1 MKFNDDITNSIAATV
16 KDVLEGKAVKKEE
29 VKYPHKMYHPE
40 TGEEVEVQD
49 KAGHDKYNKLGYVH
63 EKPKMEAG
71 EPNKPSGKH
80 GQDSG
85 EKDFKDKHKA
95 KKSGE
100 KEDGSVVKEM
110 TISIDEKVKAG
121 KGNAKLDIDYI
132 GNSDMSKKLEKK
144 FNIKLKKT
152 GNSTADVIGKK
163 ANIIKFLQSDAM
175 MLDDEDIED
184 IYPELLEAVKKEG
197 NAFTKALMAARKNG
211 DDTFV
216 VSGKTYKCEDYD
228 DDGKEKEKDVE
239 EAKSKFSKS
248 LLKKASELALK
259 MGGNMTGAVKK
270 IEKMKK
276 GLSDDPEV
284 KAALQLA
291 NEEFVSEAESKK
303 EKYQKVFQAALKKF
317 GVKSP
322 GELEGDKKKEFF
334 DYVDKNYD
342 AGENETD

>member
-1 MKFNDDITNSIAATV
+1 MKLDDKVTQSVAATV
-16 KDVLEGKAVKKEE
+16 SDVIEGKVKKEE
-29 VKYPHKMYHPE
+29 VKYPHMMYSKD
-40 TGEEVEVQD
+40 GKDEVEVKD
-49 KAGHDKYNKLGYVH
+49 KAEHDKYVAKGYVH
-63 EKPKMEAG
+63 DKPKMEAG

-100 KEDGSVVKEM
+100 KEDGSVVKE
-110 TISIDEKVKAG
+110 
-121 KGNAKLDIDYI
+121 
-132 GNSDMSKKLEKK
+132 
-144 FNIKLKKT
+144 
-152 GNSTADVIGKK
+152 
-163 ANIIKFLQSDAM
+163 DA
-175 MLDDEDIED
+175 
-184 IYPELLEAVKKEG
+184 KKEG
-197 NAFTKALMAARKNG
+197 NAFTRALMAARKNG

-216 VSGKTYKCEDYD
+216 VGGKTYNCEDYD

-248 LLKKASELALK
+248 LLKKASDIALK

-270 IEKMKK
+270 IEKLKK

-291 NEEFVSEAESKK
+291 NEEFEANEVQEMSKK

-334 DYVDKNYD
+334 DYVDAQYD